1 MPDGMWEDML
11 LWLPSILPLM
21 LSAAPQLATDLHVQ
35 PPVRALPLK
44 LQSIS
49 ES

>member
-11 LWLPSILPLM
+11 LWLPSMLPRK

-35 PPVRALPLK
+35 PLVRALPLK
-44 LQSIS
+44 VQSIS
-49 ES
+49 QS